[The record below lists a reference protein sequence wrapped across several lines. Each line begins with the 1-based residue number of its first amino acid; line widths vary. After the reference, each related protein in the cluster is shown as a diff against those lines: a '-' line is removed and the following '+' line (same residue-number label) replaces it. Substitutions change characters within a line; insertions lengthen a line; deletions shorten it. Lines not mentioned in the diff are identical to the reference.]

1 MTSQDKSLEE
11 LDKLLFETERMI
23 ETGSDEERFN
33 GAFQT
38 IVGISKYLGSKHP
51 TLNRRPL
58 TFILE
63 ELADINNGAKPKS

>member
-38 IVGISKYLGSKHP
+38 IVVFQNIAL
-51 TLNRRPL
+51 L
-58 TFILE
+58 
-63 ELADINNGAKPKS
+63 

>member
-38 IVGISKYLGSKHP
+38 IVVFQNISVQN
-51 TLNRRPL
+51 TLL
-58 TFILE
+58 STV
-63 ELADINNGAKPKS
+63 DH